1 MAESI
6 AHPSLRRTCG
16 LPSVHVVL
24 CCKNEKCPGQGRPVQ
39 GRDRSGLVHRPAR
52 PPGAVGA
59 QLPQVFVASGERPRQ
74 CSVERLTVYAA
85 SLPCRGHGLNIRRL
99 RPGRA
104 ETAELMSLGFHI
116 IQGREMGGVAK
127 TVGEHGPSGVEPV
140 DAGRRIGGEHDTPR
154 CCLEGDARNWNHGGV
169 EGRRSIP
176 KSRGLSRHSPEPP
189 SLLP

>member
-1 MAESI
+1 MGARFLGMNLARKTRLPNGGINSTPF
-6 AHPSLRRTCG
+6 ASADLQPAFCPRRPLLQERKMPWPRTARAG
-16 LPSVHVVL
+16 
-24 CCKNEKCPGQGRPVQ
+24 G
-39 GRDRSGLVHRPAR
+39 DRSGLVHRSAR

-99 RPGRA
+99 RPGRT

-116 IQGREMGGVAK
+116 IRGREMGGVAK

-154 CCLEGDARNWNHGGV
+154 CCLEGDA
-169 EGRRSIP
+169 
-176 KSRGLSRHSPEPP
+176 
-189 SLLP
+189 